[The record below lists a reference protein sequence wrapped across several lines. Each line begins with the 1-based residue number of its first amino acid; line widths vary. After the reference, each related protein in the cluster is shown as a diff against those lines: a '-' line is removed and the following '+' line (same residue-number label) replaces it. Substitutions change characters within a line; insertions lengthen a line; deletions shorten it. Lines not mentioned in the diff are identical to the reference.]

1 MKRFVRFWRLKY
13 GLLLLLFCIVLASCL
28 QLTQETPV
36 AIDSVPSI
44 AVAAA
49 NEPVAPIPLAIDLDR
64 QKVALGEK
72 LFRDPL
78 LSRDGT
84 VSCASC
90 HLLSLGGTDRLP
102 QSIGIDGLKGEVN
115 APTVFNS
122 VFNFRQFWDGR
133 AETLEEQ
140 IDGPIHDDREMASNW
155 PDIVAKL
162 KADRSYR
169 QQFHQIYSEG
179 ITPDSIRNA
188 ISTYES
194 SLITPNSRFDRFLR
208 GDEKALSVTEKEGY
222 QHFQAYGC
230 ISCHQGVNLGGN
242 MFQSFGIFGDYFAD
256 RGDIQKADLG
266 RYNVTQKESDRY
278 VFKVPGLRNVAQ
290 TSPYFHD
297 GSTDSLAE
305 AVKIMG
311 RYQLG
316 RSLKPKEIDKIVQ
329 FLNTLTGEIP
339 N

>member
-1 MKRFVRFWRLKY
+1 MQFAKK
-13 GLLLLLFCIVLASCL
+13 
-28 QLTQETPV
+28 TPI
-36 AIDSVPSI
+36 AIDPVPSVV
-44 AVAAA
+44 VASA
-49 NEPVAPIPLAIDLDR
+49 NKPVAPIPLAIALDR

-72 LFRDPL
+72 LFGDPL
-78 LSRDGT
+78 LSRDGS

-102 QSIGIDGLKGEVN
+102 QSIGIDGLKGELN
-115 APTVFNS
+115 APTVLNS

-140 IDGPIHDDREMASNW
+140 IDGPIRDRREMDSNW

-162 KADRSYR
+162 KANHDYR
-169 QQFHQIYSEG
+169 QQFHQIYPEG
-179 ITPDSIRNA
+179 ITPDNIRNA

-208 GDEKALSVTEKEGY
+208 GDEKALSTTEKEGY
-222 QHFQAYGC
+222 QNFQAYGC

-242 MFQSFGIFGDYFAD
+242 MFQSFGIFGDYFTD
-256 RGDIQKADLG
+256 RGNIKKADLG
-266 RYNVTQKESDRY
+266 RYNITQKESDRH

-297 GSTDSLAE
+297 GSADSLAE

-316 RSLKPKEIDKIVQ
+316 RSLNPKEIDEIVQ

-339 N
+339 TQLKP